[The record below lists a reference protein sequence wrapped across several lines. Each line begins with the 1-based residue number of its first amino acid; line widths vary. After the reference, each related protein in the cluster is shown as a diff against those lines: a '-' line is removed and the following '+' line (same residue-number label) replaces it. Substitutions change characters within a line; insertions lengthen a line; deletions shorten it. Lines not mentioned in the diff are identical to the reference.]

1 MIAATG
7 LLDTNGCRSV
17 VERVVGNRDNW
28 IDRSPR
34 GDATFFT
41 LGRASYLDA
50 CPPDADPQ
58 STYYGKIDAANG
70 ELIAMFGDLYASL
83 LDRLAAE
90 LQGEVVLADRLA
102 IPGFHIFLGRGILG
116 AGKSGR
122 HFDIQYER
130 LRFPPGPVEDDPIS
144 FTLALELPTEGSGL
158 DLWDVTVEDFDRAFK
173 AGRVATLDDMAR
185 RRILAYHP
193 YSVGQLLIHRGLWL
207 HRISSPGTI
216 HGDDRRITL
225 QGHGLRIA
233 GRWIL
238 YW

>member
-1 MIAATG
+1 MITTTD
-7 LLDTNGCRSV
+7 LLNVDACCSII
-17 VERVVGNRDNW
+17 ERVASNRDKW

-41 LGRASYLDA
+41 FGRASYLDA
-50 CPPDADPQ
+50 CPPDIQPQ
-58 STYYGKIDAANG
+58 HAYYGKVDAANA
-70 ELIAMFGDLYASL
+70 ELMATFGDLYTSL
-83 LDRLAAE
+83 LDRLSVE
-90 LQGEVVLADRLA
+90 LQGDVVLADELA
-102 IPGFHIFLGRGILG
+102 IPGFHIFLGSGILG

-122 HFDIQYER
+122 HFDIQYEN
-130 LRFPPGPVEDDPIS
+130 LRFPPGPIEDDPVS
-144 FTLALELPTEGSGL
+144 FTLALELPAEGSGL
-158 DLWDVTVEDFDRAFK
+158 DLWDITVEDFDRAFK

-193 YSVGQLLIHRGLWL
+193 YAVGQLLIHRGLWL

-216 HGDDRRITL
+216 RSDDRRITL

-233 GRWIL
+233 GRWVL

>member
-1 MIAATG
+1 VIAVAD
-7 LLDTNGCRSV
+7 LLDKEACRSV
-17 VERVVGNRDNW
+17 VDRIAAARDSW

-50 CPPDADPQ
+50 CPAGVDAQ
-58 STYYGKIDAANG
+58 TAYYDRIGPANR
-70 ELIAMFGDLYASL
+70 ELLAGFGDLYAALRGQLS
-83 LDRLAAE
+83 AE
-90 LQGEVVLADRLA
+90 LQGEVVLADGLA
-102 IPGFHIFLGRGILG
+102 IPGFHIFLGSGILG

-122 HFDIQYER
+122 HFDIQYESLR
-130 LRFPPGPVEDDPIS
+130 LPPGTVEDDPVS
-144 FTLALELPTEGSGL
+144 FTLALELPAEGSGL
-158 DLWDVTVEDFDRAFK
+158 DLWDVTVEDFDRAFR

-193 YSVGQLLIHRGLWL
+193 YSVGRLMIHRGLWL

-216 HGDDRRITL
+216 RAEDRRITL
-225 QGHGLRIA
+225 QGHALRIA
-233 GRWIL
+233 SRWVL